1 MSLGAPKKDK
11 CAGREQGDKAVGPRT
26 KSRFYSEPG
35 PPGPQSR
42 LAVAEHG
49 LIGRWRIQSENNGG
63 EDNNGWA

>member
-1 MSLGAPKKDK
+1 MSLREPKKDS
-11 CAGREQGDKAVGPRT
+11 ARREDKAVGPRT

-49 LIGRWRIQSENNGG
+49 LIRRWRIQSENNGG